1 MAIPALQVTAFLLG
15 QIGRRWF
22 SAWLF
27 GHLDDVLPRGA

>member
-15 QIGRRWF
+15 QSGGDG
-22 SAWLF
+22 SPAWLF